1 MLFNF
6 QIPQPFSPHGH
17 RWLQADAFVRA
28 LLGHE
33 TPQPEVGIL
42 PPVRDTARLHA
53 IALRGPYFVVEAP
66 VALLGSGESCNATFA
81 ALLCGR
87 LDCFSAQR

>member
-1 MLFNF
+1 MRFNF
-6 QIPQPFSPHGH
+6 QIPQAFSPHGH
-17 RWLQADAFVRA
+17 RWLQADAFVRS

-33 TPQPEVGIL
+33 KCQPEAGIL

-53 IALRGPYFVVEAP
+53 MALRGPYFVVEAP

-81 ALLCGR
+81 APL
-87 LDCFSAQR
+87 